1 MAKAGSQ
8 NKYYVW
14 MAFTSVLALVMFVV
28 AVMSYGRREAAVT
41 ELATVE
47 SDIASVYPQGV
58 RNTPNVSYFR
68 GAASNQPLVGY
79 LADSMANTMRRVT
92 GSDQTTYEQLTAM
105 LEGTQNDTGETTT
118 GLLASGDA
126 TPLVDIISNQR
137 QRIDSLQV
145 QLNDSD
151 AFLADAQEQLAAK
164 TQELD
169 DLRADQDAQLA
180 RLEGKIDQSV
190 SDVQEYRASLTT
202 TLDENS
208 SRVEEIRRNAA
219 ETEDALNGRIAE
231 LEQEQLLLQSIVEE
245 LRSERS
251 DTLLNAENEYA
262 LADGRVI
269 GTQSSTDEVFV
280 NLGRDNRLVV
290 GMTFEV
296 YDDTTAIRPDAEG
309 AYPLGKA
316 AIEVIRINQGSS
328 TCRVIRSNSRN
339 PVVEG
344 DIIANALY
352 DPDKVYRFVV
362 YGNFDTNR
370 DEQATSQEAQ
380 NIVGIISDWGG
391 LVENEMSGNTDFL
404 VLGERPVLPPEPSA
418 DSPLPVIQNYIRQ
431 KRSVEEY
438 DRLFRVASQ
447 TSIPVLN
454 QNRLYTM
461 TGLTGDR

>member
-1 MAKAGSQ
+1 
-8 NKYYVW
+8 
-14 MAFTSVLALVMFVV
+14 
-28 AVMSYGRREAAVT
+28 
-41 ELATVE
+41 
-47 SDIASVYPQGV
+47 D
-58 RNTPNVSYFR
+58 
-68 GAASNQPLVGY
+68 
-79 LADSMANTMRRVT
+79 
-92 GSDQTTYEQLTAM
+92 
-105 LEGTQNDTGETTT
+105 
-118 GLLASGDA
+118 
-126 TPLVDIISNQR
+126 
-137 QRIDSLQV
+137 
-145 QLNDSD
+145 DSD
-151 AFLADAQEQLAAK
+151 AFLADAQEQLTAK

-169 DLRADQDAQLA
+169 DLRAEQDAELA
-180 RLEGKIDQSV
+180 RLESKIDQSV
-190 SDVQEYRASLTT
+190 ADVQEYRTSLTT
-202 TLDENS
+202 TLDDNNE
-208 SRVEEIRRNAA
+208 RVEEIRRNAA
-219 ETEDALNGRIAE
+219 QTEDALNGRIAE

-251 DTLLNAENEYA
+251 GIAFSAEGEYA

-269 GTQSSTDEVFV
+269 GTQPSTNEIFV

-296 YDDTTAIRPDAEG
+296 YDDTTAIRPDVEG
-309 AYPLGKA
+309 NYPLGKA

-339 PVVEG
+339 PIVEG

-352 DPDKVYRFVV
+352 DPDKTYRFVV

-370 DEQATSQEAQ
+370 DEQATNQEAQ
-380 NIVGIISDWGG
+380 NIIGVISEWGG
-391 LVENEMSGNTDFL
+391 LVESELSGSTDFL